1 MYYKFENKIGIFAK
15 TKIGMTRFGSLYA
28 ATVVLLSDV
37 EWRVESFS
45 YLFPAVRGEVKHQN
59 GEEGDA
65 HAGDDEVDRV
75 EQGLAPHGHVECDV

>member
-1 MYYKFENKIGIFAK
+1 M
-15 TKIGMTRFGSLYA
+15 
-28 ATVVLLSDV
+28 LSD
-37 EWRVESFS
+37 ELKAF
-45 YLFPAVRGEVKHQN
+45 LTFFPAVRGEVKHQN

>member
-1 MYYKFENKIGIFAK
+1 MEFFAK
-15 TKIGMTRFGSLYA
+15 TKNGLTRFVSLYA